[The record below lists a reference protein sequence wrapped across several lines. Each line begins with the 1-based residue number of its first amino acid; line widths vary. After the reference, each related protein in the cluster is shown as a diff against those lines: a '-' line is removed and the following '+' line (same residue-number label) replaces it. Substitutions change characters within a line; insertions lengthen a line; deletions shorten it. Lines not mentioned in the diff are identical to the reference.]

1 VNALKTLL
9 TQIFTWWNG
18 QTIGTRLFT
27 WRKGIFVGE
36 DEYGN
41 MYYRANVPPL
51 GERRWVIY
59 SGTAEASMIP
69 TGWHGWMHHTTNIAP
84 SSEDYVPADWQMPH
98 RPNLT
103 GTAGAYR
110 PQGSA
115 LGHGRRQ
122 KTTGDYDAW
131 TPGG

>member
-1 VNALKTLL
+1 VSLKTLL
-9 TQIFTWWNG
+9 AQTFTWWNG
-18 QTIGTRLFT
+18 QTLGTRLFT

-41 MYYRANVPPL
+41 KYYRANVPPL

-59 SGTAEASMIP
+59 SGTVEASMIP
-69 TGWHGWMHHTTNIAP
+69 TGWHGWMHHTTDVSPAD
-84 SSEDYVPADWQMPH
+84 EDYRPADWQMPH

-110 PQGSA
+110 PKGST
-115 LGHGRRQ
+115 LNRGRRD
-122 KTTGDYDAW
+122 KTTGDYEAW
-131 TPGG
+131 TPGS